1 MKDFMMKHPIIA
13 LLMLSEVC
21 AAITSIFKRDE
32 NSSLLDREIEVLC
45 DAGNTAIKEIQKS
58 KDRKDPIGFKTS

>member
-21 AAITSIFKRDE
+21 AAITSIFKHEE

-58 KDRKDPIGFKTS
+58 KDRKDPIGFRTS